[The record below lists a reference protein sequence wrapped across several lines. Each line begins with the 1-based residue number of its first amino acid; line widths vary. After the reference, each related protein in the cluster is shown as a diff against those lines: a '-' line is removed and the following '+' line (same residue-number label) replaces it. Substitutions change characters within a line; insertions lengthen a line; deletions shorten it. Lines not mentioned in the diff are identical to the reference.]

1 MRLILMGLVLFGC
14 APRLYTDSVEET
26 GEEETW
32 VAPTNS
38 WTSNSP
44 PKGLQAE
51 GADEGQVPPDFRMVD
66 QFGEEV
72 SLWQFYGKWVV
83 IDFSTLWCAPCQEL
97 AALSGETHEM
107 YEERGLEYLSIISQ
121 NLYYEPPSLEE
132 VQAWAETF
140 EMHTPVLADDFEWTG
155 NFVKGASGFPRLVIV
170 GPDMRIVES
179 EVRPNNDAG
188 LRETL
193 DELL

>member
-1 MRLILMGLVLFGC
+1 MKSLLTAVVLCGC
-14 APRLYTDSVEET
+14 APRLYSDATGDSAE
-26 GEEETW
+26 GDSW

-38 WTSNSP
+38 WTTNAP
-44 PKGLQAE
+44 PLGLAAE
-51 GADEGQVPPDFRMVD
+51 GVEEGQVPPDFRMVD

-83 IDFSTLWCAPCQEL
+83 LDFSTLWCAPCQEL
-97 AALSGETHEM
+97 ASLSGETHELF
-107 YEERGLEYLSIISQ
+107 EDRGLEYLSIISQ
-121 NLYYEPPSLEE
+121 NLYYEPPTLEE
-132 VQAWAETF
+132 VQLWAETF
-140 EMHTPVLADDFEWTG
+140 DMHTPVLADDTDWTG

-170 GPDMRIVES
+170 GPDMTIVES

-193 DELL
+193 EELL